1 MHPKM
6 FIVIAAAALATG
18 NLSASSTD
26 AAFLLL
32 PSTPG
37 CGTLTRVSLKTTS
50 DGPMTAGACSRK
62 CADTCAKDPGLCT
75 NLFVVSGSECFGF
88 YNSDCTDDS
97 RVYVTADSLTV
108 QASTSLQTDFKIVS
122 GVLGGLLAL
131 THTWIGY
138 VHVLPKCKHSAT
150 AAAVLL

>member
-1 MHPKM
+1 MLA
-6 FIVIAAAALATG
+6 IIAAAALATG

-32 PSTPG
+32 PHTPG
-37 CGTLTRVSLKTTS
+37 CGTLTRISLETS
-50 DGPMTAGACSRK
+50 SSGPMTADTCSSK
-62 CADTCAKDPGLCT
+62 CADTCANNPDLCT
-75 NLFVVSGSECFGF
+75 NLFVVSGTECFGF
-88 YNSDCTDDS
+88 YNSGCADTS

-108 QASTSLQTDFKIVS
+108 QATTSLQTDFKIVS

-138 VHVLPKCKHSAT
+138 VHVLPKCKHT
-150 AAAVLL
+150 KPAVVL

>member
-1 MHPKM
+1 M
-6 FIVIAAAALATG
+6 FVFIAAAALATG

-32 PSTPG
+32 PRTPG
-37 CGTLTRVSLKTTS
+37 CGTLTRVSLQNNHP
-50 DGPMTAGACSRK
+50 DAPMTAETCSGL
-62 CADTCAKDPGLCT
+62 CAEDSSSCT
-75 NLFVVSGSECFGF
+75 NLFAVSGTECFGF

-108 QASTSLQTDFKIVS
+108 QATTSLQTDFKIVS

-138 VHVLPKCKHSAT
+138 VHVLPKCTHPAT
-150 AAAVLL
+150 AAAVML